1 MSRQH
6 ADPNNRFAVTQH
18 HLTVKA
24 ALFGPPDGAEL
35 REAARGL
42 DESCFHVF
50 LSPVVF
56 TDEADGEGEEYKMTL
71 WETSKP
77 NYPR

>member
-6 ADPNNRFAVTQH
+6 ADPNNRFAVTQRG
-18 HLTVKA
+18 LTVKA

-42 DESCFHVF
+42 DESCSVF

-56 TDEADGEGEEYKMTL
+56 ADEADHEGRLHAEPL
-71 WETSKP
+71 L
-77 NYPR
+77 